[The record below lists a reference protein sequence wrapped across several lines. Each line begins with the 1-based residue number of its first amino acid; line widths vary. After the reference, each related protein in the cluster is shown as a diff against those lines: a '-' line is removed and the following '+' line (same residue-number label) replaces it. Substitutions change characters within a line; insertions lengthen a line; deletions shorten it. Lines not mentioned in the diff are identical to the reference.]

1 MVKKKDTYNI
11 HDLEIILGKLKY
23 PLENVTKKCAH
34 TKTHTNYNSIIHMIY
49 SNYFAKIA

>member
-1 MVKKKDTYNI
+1 MVNKKRTHYNI

-34 TKTHTNYNSIIHMIY
+34 TKTHKTNLASFTF
-49 SNYFAKIA
+49 NYFAKIA